1 MTHDRLGE
9 RHSMPASTAGCWS
22 WRVNTDDLDVHA
34 RSQPGWEL
42 HYEQLSPGRFA
53 GLIHHEMLPGMRLVH
68 ERCNVSVRQT
78 GHFPEG
84 HYGFALAVETSG
96 AAMFN
101 GQRVEP
107 DAIMLGRHGPLDL
120 CTPAPHALIAVVV
133 DGELLVPLWE
143 HLYGRPPSSWMESQ
157 LVVPGRTPLLAALRE
172 LHLRAMADAARRLAA
187 DVAAGADETPARQ
200 LRDAL
205 LIEWLE
211 ALPDSVDPSALPTAL
226 TRKRLVDKACALML
240 EHADEPLSMLDVC
253 RRVGA
258 SRRKLNYCFQ
268 DALGTSPVKYLRAV
282 RLNGV
287 RRDLLAGAPSVQAA
301 AARWGFWHLGQ
312 FSRDYKQ
319 QFGELPSLTLKGA
332 SSRIAKGGLGEVPGA
347 GRRSW
352 R

>member
-1 MTHDRLGE
+1 MNRDRL
-9 RHSMPASTAGCWS
+9 HDHHATPALPTGCWS
-22 WRVNTDDLDVHA
+22 WRVTTDDLDVHA

-42 HYEQLSPGRFA
+42 HYEQLTPGRFA

-68 ERCNVSVRQT
+68 ERCNVGVRQT

-84 HYGFALAVETSG
+84 HVGFALSLETVG
-96 AAMFN
+96 AAIFN

-107 DAIMLGRHGPLDL
+107 DAIMLGRHGALDL
-120 CTPAPHALIAVVV
+120 CTPAPYALIAVVV
-133 DGELLVPLWE
+133 DDELLVPLWQS
-143 HLYGRPPSSWMESQ
+143 LYGRPPSAWMESQ
-157 LVVPGRTPLLAALRE
+157 LAVPGRAPLVASLRE
-172 LHLRAMADAARRLAA
+172 LHLRTMAEAASRLALGGGG
-187 DVAAGADETPARQ
+187 GADETSARQ

-211 ALPDSVDPSALPTAL
+211 ALPDSVDPSALPSAL

-319 QFGELPSLTLKGA
+319 QFGELPSMTLKGA
-332 SSRIAKGGLGEVPGA
+332 SSRIAKGGLGEVPDA
-347 GRRSW
+347 GRRS
-352 R
+352 RR